1 MLSFDSMKEQ
11 NKPEGNAEELL
22 FKQLKDILLKEDRE
36 TIKEIHTTIHTEEK
50 LSEKVVPILEEQL
63 NHLKNNFPDEYK
75 IIVDKMIAEKIQ
87 NSKQE
92 IVDLLFP
99 ELGILIKNYIGLQIQ
114 MLKESIE
121 NQFGSK
127 GLLGKVKSAFGF
139 GSTSSEVIQN
149 LDKPVVEE
157 IFVIQKNSGL
167 LAGSATRNNTIDQD
181 VIAGMMTAI
190 KSFVEDAFKRG
201 NENLGV
207 IEYDTYRIVMQNFPN
222 WYVAVAMSGTLTT
235 KERDVLSDK
244 ILNFVSYQ
252 MPSNIEE
259 INDDI
264 SSKLSRKLQN
274 TFIENNI

>member
-1 MLSFDSMKEQ
+1 MKEQ
-11 NKPEGNAEELL
+11 NKQEGNVEELL

-50 LSEKVVPILEEQL
+50 LSEKVIPILEEQL

-75 IIVDKMIAEKIQ
+75 VIVDKMIAEKIQ

-139 GSTSSEVIQN
+139 GSSSEEVIQN

-167 LAGSATRNNTIDQD
+167 LAGSATRNNTVDQD

-222 WYVAVAMSGTLTT
+222 WYIAVAMSGTLTT

-244 ILNFVSYQ
+244 ILNFVSCQ

-259 INDDI
+259 IYDDI
-264 SSKLSRKLQN
+264 SSKLSRKLQH
-274 TFIENNI
+274 TFIENTI